1 MTLQENRT
9 QLRRIIN
16 GFGGVVDGTHDLAGP
31 RGCPP
36 RGATSPRYGAACGH
50 RADLQTAPGIS
61 QYRVLLAVAH
71 NALTCIDARAR
82 TGVERYSPRIGSG
95 SSARGPTA
103 QPNTRRRKV
112 RACDGAQMKT
122 SRVTEESLS
131 ALLGK

>member
-50 RADLQTAPGIS
+50 RADLQTGPGVS

-82 TGVERYSPRIGSG
+82 TGVLVNTRPV
-95 SSARGPTA
+95 SARAPVLAARQHNRTLDA
-103 QPNTRRRKV
+103 ERFERATVRR
-112 RACDGAQMKT
+112 
-122 SRVTEESLS
+122 
-131 ALLGK
+131 